1 MNGVP
6 IVKQKLLSSLGLLM
20 ALGLM
25 VLAGCAEP
33 VTPSTP
39 ASRDYMSARVKGT
52 ISEFISN
59 KPSIKNLIASAY
71 GYAVLPSIGSG
82 AFVIG
87 GAEGRG
93 QVFEHGRL
101 IGYCKMS
108 SASIGA
114 QIGGQSYSELIL
126 FQNAATMAAFK
137 EGETTFDARASAV
150 VAASGGGTAANYV
163 RGVLVYVLPSQGFMA
178 QAAIGGQH
186 FTFAPLLSN

>member
-1 MNGVP
+1 MKP
-6 IVKQKLLSSLGLLM
+6 KLLSSFGLL
-20 ALGLM
+20 AVVGLLL
-25 VLAGCAEP
+25 LAGCSAEP

-39 ASRDYMSARVKGT
+39 ASRDYMTARVKGT
-52 ISEFISN
+52 ISEFIST
-59 KPSIKNLIASAY
+59 KPMIKKLIDSAY
-71 GYAVLPSIGSG
+71 GYAVLPSVGSG
-82 AFVIG
+82 ALIIG
-87 GAEGRG
+87 GAQGRG
-93 QVFEHGRL
+93 QVFERGRL

-137 EGETTFDARASAV
+137 EGETTFNAQASAV
-150 VAASGGGTAANYV
+150 VAASGSGTAANYV
-163 RGVLVYVLPSQGFMA
+163 RGVLVYVLPLQGFMA